1 MQHKSLM
8 PDSYEERLYLT
19 LLLAPPLAPSILW
32 SSNDL
37 ILFQYKYTE
46 VIYKRSSFKSP
57 HPLQNHLLNAFFPS
71 FLPFTK
77 SFLLQGNHWMWGLNS
92 SPFMFFSSTPLF
104 FFPPYL
110 TVVSYIY
117 ISTSLL
123 PSGYKHAQK
132 KKTKQSFSWILVMSR
147 TIQWLVSNISL
158 MQVYTV
164 ATLGVSWELVRNAET
179 HTCCSEV
186 ALFTRFLGP

>member
-57 HPLQNHLLNAFFPS
+57 HPLQNHLLNAFLPS

-132 KKTKQSFSWILVMSR
+132 KKNK
-147 TIQWLVSNISL
+147 TIVFLDPCYVSNYPMACLQYFSNASL
-158 MQVYTV
+158 HRGYSGCPLR
-164 ATLGVSWELVRNAET
+164 A
-179 HTCCSEV
+179 C
-186 ALFTRFLGP
+186 